1 MCECFSPDDPT
12 TGGGGLALGRC
23 EFVKGV
29 VLIKGP
35 HARECMGVS
44 LYRRCGASRGVG
56 EEWGGG
62 YDVGVLNERGSE

>member
-35 HARECMGVS
+35 HARECMGVKI
-44 LYRRCGASRGVG
+44 LRCDKNRKNCDLPPGKVAA
-56 EEWGGG
+56 
-62 YDVGVLNERGSE
+62 NAP